1 MLVGGGFFFMR
12 AFPTLQIPNF
22 KTPPPTHQ
30 SYFFFQSD
38 LLAKLLWQNE
48 TALSIGSTVLR
59 ARMELTKKYATVVR

>member
-1 MLVGGGFFFMR
+1 MLVGGGFFFVR
-12 AFPTLQIPNF
+12 AFPALQIPNF

-30 SYFFFQSD
+30 TYLLFESD